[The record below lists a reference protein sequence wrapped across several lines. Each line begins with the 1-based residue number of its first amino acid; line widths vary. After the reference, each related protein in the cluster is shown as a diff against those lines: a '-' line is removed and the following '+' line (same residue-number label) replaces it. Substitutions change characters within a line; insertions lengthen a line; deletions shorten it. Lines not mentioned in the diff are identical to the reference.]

1 MILLRLISWPDAR
14 KHVLRTLL
22 TMAGIVLGIAV
33 FVGVNTANRS
43 VLASFQQTVDQIAGK
58 TQLQV
63 SAGECGFPEEV
74 LEKVQSLSEVGVAVP
89 AIEAVADTGLK
100 GQGNLLILAVDMTGD
115 GSLRD
120 YQVAGQADVVEDP
133 LMFLAQPDSLIVS
146 QEFAARNRLAVNDA
160 LPMRTMDGEKRFT
173 IRGILRSGGLASAFG
188 GNLAVMDI
196 YAAQKVFGRGRTFDR
211 IDLAAREGVSIER
224 CQAELRK
231 LLGSGFEVE
240 PPSSRGQQ
248 FESML
253 RVYTLSMNVSSLFA
267 LLIGMF
273 IIYNSLLIAVT
284 QRRAEI
290 GILRSLGATRMQIQ
304 MLFLGESAVAGIV
317 GSALGAV
324 CGLLIAKGLAGYIAG
339 IVRTLY
345 GAVGRTNQVNADA
358 GLMAL
363 AVGVGMVASIVSAFV
378 PARNAASVDPAI
390 ALQKGRNQ
398 AIGAGENRIRRNAA
412 AVMALA
418 ALLCLILGRSAV
430 FFYGGYLLM
439 VGAVLLLTPT
449 LALWLAVVLR
459 PVLNRIR
466 PVEGPLAVES
476 IILAPR
482 RTSSTVA
489 ALMLSL
495 AMTIGLGGL
504 ARSTYRSV
512 EQWLDATFNAPLFVT
527 TAETGASQYYRFPAS
542 MLPALRQIEGIEEVQ
557 PVRDVRLRLRGKP
570 VLLVATDMPAFGRRT
585 RGRQIV
591 AGRYEEMYR
600 LAAAAK
606 GFVAAENF
614 AERRGAAFGD
624 TMEFD
629 TPSGSLR
636 LPMVGIV
643 KDLSH
648 QEGTIFLDQSVYR
661 QYWRDDTS
669 DMFRVYLKPGADAA
683 GVKQHILER
692 FARDRRL
699 FVLSNAELKHYILR
713 LADQWFGMT
722 YLQIAIAVLVSVLGI
737 INTLTVSITERKRE
751 LGVLRAIGSMPGQLR
766 RTIWME
772 ALALGAIGVTLGL
785 ALGAIHLFYQLDMI
799 RRDFTGIPL
808 EYDFPRE
815 IALAL
820 MPAILLAA
828 FLSALGPAEF
838 AVRTPLVEALE
849 YE

>member
-1 MILLRLISWPDAR
+1 L
-14 KHVLRTLL
+14 V
-22 TMAGIVLGIAV
+22 
-33 FVGVNTANRS
+33 
-43 VLASFQQTVDQIAGK
+43 
-58 TQLQV
+58 
-63 SAGECGFPEEV
+63 
-74 LEKVQSLSEVGVAVP
+74 
-89 AIEAVADTGLK
+89 
-100 GQGNLLILAVDMTGD
+100 
-115 GSLRD
+115 
-120 YQVAGQADVVEDP
+120 
-133 LMFLAQPDSLIVS
+133 
-146 QEFAARNRLAVNDA
+146 VNDA
-160 LPMRTMDGEKRFT
+160 LPMRTIDGEKRFT
-173 IRGILRSGGLASAFG
+173 IRGIMRWGGLASAFG

-196 YAAQKVFGRGRTFDR
+196 YAAQKVFGRGRTFDS

-224 CQAELRK
+224 CQAQLRK
-231 LLGSGFEVE
+231 LLGSGFEAE
-240 PPSSRGQQ
+240 TPSSRGQQ

-304 MLFLGESAVAGIV
+304 MLFVGESAVAGIV

-358 GLMAL
+358 GLLAL
-363 AVGVGMVASIVSAFV
+363 AVGVGMVASRVSAFV

-398 AIGAGENRIRRNAA
+398 AIGAGENRIRRKAG
-412 AVMALA
+412 VMALA

-466 PVEGPLAVES
+466 AVEGPLAVES
-476 IILAPR
+476 IIVAPR

-504 ARSTYRSV
+504 ARSTYHSV
-512 EQWLDATFNAPLFVT
+512 KQWLDATFNAPLLVT
-527 TAETGASQYYRFPAS
+527 AAETGASQFYRFPAS
-542 MLPALRQIEGIEEVQ
+542 MLPALRQTDGIEEVQ
-557 PVRDVRLRLRGKP
+557 PVRNVRLRLRGNP
-570 VLLVATDMPAFGRRT
+570 VLLVTTDMPAFGRRT
-585 RGRQIV
+585 RSRQIV
-591 AGRYEEMYR
+591 AGRYEEMDR
-600 LAAAAK
+600 LAAEAK

-614 AERRGAAFGD
+614 AERQGAAFGD

-648 QEGTIFLDQSVYR
+648 QKGTIFLDQSVYR

-669 DMFRVYLKPGADAA
+669 DMFRVYLKPGADTA
-683 GVKQHILER
+683 GVKQHTW
-692 FARDRRL
+692 
-699 FVLSNAELKHYILR
+699 N
-713 LADQWFGMT
+713 
-722 YLQIAIAVLVSVLGI
+722 
-737 INTLTVSITERKRE
+737 
-751 LGVLRAIGSMPGQLR
+751 GSHATSASSCFPMPSSSTASSGS
-766 RTIWME
+766 RTN
-772 ALALGAIGVTLGL
+772 GSG
-785 ALGAIHLFYQLDMI
+785 
-799 RRDFTGIPL
+799 
-808 EYDFPRE
+808 
-815 IALAL
+815 
-820 MPAILLAA
+820 
-828 FLSALGPAEF
+828 
-838 AVRTPLVEALE
+838 
-849 YE
+849 